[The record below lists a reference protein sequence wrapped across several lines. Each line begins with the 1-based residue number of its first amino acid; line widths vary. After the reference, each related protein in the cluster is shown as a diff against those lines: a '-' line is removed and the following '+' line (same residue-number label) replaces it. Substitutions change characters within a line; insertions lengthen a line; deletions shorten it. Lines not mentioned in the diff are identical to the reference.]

1 MTGGV
6 TLLAA
11 IIFVAGDPDH
21 IANGWSPSTRLDVR
35 YGYGLALTFVAAILA
50 LGAGVAVLVFNR
62 PLEVPT
68 DQRSLSSLRNRDPV
82 DRLHRE
88 VGVEVEV
95 EEGGLEEDGGF
106 RNPVGNLHPN
116 HHPHQHHRYRRGT
129 DPPPDYRHFARQPT
143 KDQDPHQQQGL
154 PPPQAGYPRAQQD
167 DDVDGDGA
175 ILHGAPRPPHQ
186 PQRFQ
191 PGSRDPH
198 HQPRFGSS
206 AAAESEGS
214 GRGGGGGFGSRG
226 GPRRLVAHD
235 LDSASGDLGEPTP
248 SYYCFGRTAPAGDRH
263 PHQQPHQQ
271 HGQDRYHMSPVA
283 DVTDDDDVPVH
294 SGLQRYHHHHQLQQS
309 PENSSPP
316 HYSSHHL
323 YSPRGGDGG
332 RGGGWG
338 LPNGDDDGGGGGD
351 YDAAADYDRPRP
363 ASLHSCG
370 EDGVALRYGRQL
382 SSLSS
387 STSST
392 PSHARARQHERSRPL
407 PRQTSA
413 GSEGS
418 SRIGAHP
425 GRHSLHDV
433 TADVDWHGAGASARL
448 EPPDVR
454 GVEPLEARRHAA
466 RENSRDWR
474 KEGGEG
480 EGGGR
485 GARAA
490 PQRHSRDVTEA
501 DIDVPSGLPP
511 PLYTEV

>member
-1 MTGGV
+1 M
-6 TLLAA
+6 
-11 IIFVAGDPDH
+11 AGDPDH

-88 VGVEVEV
+88 VGVGVEV
-95 EEGGLEEDGGF
+95 EGEEGGPEEEGGF
-106 RNPVGNLHPN
+106 GNHVGHLHPH
-116 HHPHQHHRYRRGT
+116 HHPHQHHRHRRGT
-129 DPPPDYRHFARQPT
+129 DPPPEYKHFAR
-143 KDQDPHQQQGL
+143 
-154 PPPQAGYPRAQQD
+154 PPQSGYPRPQQD

-206 AAAESEGS
+206 TAAESEGS
-214 GRGGGGGFGSRG
+214 GRGGGGSGGFDSRG

-248 SYYCFGRTAPAGDRH
+248 SYYCLGRTAPADDRHRH

-271 HGQDRYHMSPVA
+271 HGQDRYHTSPSSVA
-283 DVTDDDDVPVH
+283 DVTDDDVPVH
-294 SGLQRYHHHHQLQQS
+294 SGLQRHHHQQQHQQL

-323 YSPRGGDGG
+323 YSPRGGNGG
-332 RGGGWG
+332 RGGVWG
-338 LPNGDDDGGGGGD
+338 LPNGDGGGGGGGGGD

-370 EDGVALRYGRQL
+370 EDGAALRYGRQL

-387 STSST
+387 SI
-392 PSHARARQHERSRPL
+392 PSHARERQHEGSRPL

-418 SRIGAHP
+418 SRDGAHP
-425 GRHSLHDV
+425 ARHSLHDV

-448 EPPDVR
+448 EPRDVR
-454 GVEPLEARRHAA
+454 GGEPLEARRHAA
-466 RENSRDWR
+466 RENSRGWR